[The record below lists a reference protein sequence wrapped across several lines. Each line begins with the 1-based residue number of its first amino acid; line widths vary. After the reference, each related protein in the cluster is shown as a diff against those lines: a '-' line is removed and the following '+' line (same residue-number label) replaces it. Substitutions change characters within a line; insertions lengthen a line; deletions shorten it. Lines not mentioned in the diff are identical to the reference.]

1 MAYKFQKGK
10 ATLSGSLVQ
19 EGNLTIDGA
28 FDLKLDDNRFIGI
41 DSDSDLLK
49 LQANQLTVAGVVSG
63 SGALQGPSAAFDG
76 DVDAGGFND
85 GTAMLSGGAL
95 TATSVATTAAVS
107 ADTYVSAGSYLSA
120 STSLKIGSADLN
132 ETDLLKLDSITNGAG
147 SANKAL
153 VLDANRKITSNVA
166 SLAAGAFNAK
176 AGSGNHYYKMNDVTI
191 IDQNKN
197 ILAVASYS
205 GSGAMEGGSL
215 VVGDTFT
222 ADSEGLISSGWD
234 LIIENGSDAIQFSVA
249 ASSGNVL
256 TSGSVHAA
264 SLSGSGMVSAASF
277 AADGAAVLGGSLT
290 AVGISAGGAI
300 SNATTISGSGVLSAA
315 SLSLDSVAVTATA
328 AELNILDGV
337 TATAAEI
344 NFLDG
349 ADSNINSLVLPASTT
364 ISAFGA
370 SLVDDAN
377 AAAGLVTLGLS
388 ATAAELNY
396 LDLSAAIGTA
406 TASEAVVLDA
416 SKNFAGINTLDAA
429 SMSTSANFSAGTD
442 MSAGTFVYAGTYVSG
457 SGDGRFMA
465 IDLDSQA
472 DVLTKVALGSTVIN
486 SSLQSLGVQNEA
498 LNMGDFDISAAGNIT
513 AGQVSGSSAFK
524 ALSLYTA
531 NVERI
536 NSAGNLVNINGAD
549 GTTVGTLRG
558 LFSGV
563 DSGGDGSFAYDSGT
577 GVMTYTG
584 PSAAEVR
591 AHLSAGV
598 GISYNASTGVIS
610 SDAAP
615 IPSNHGNANADLSEG
630 MNWSSVAFSASSKTW
645 KTPDA
650 SGMSGGEVVSIKCP
664 SGAAAFPLSIAPS
677 GSQTIDGSTDAL
689 ILESDNA
696 AIDLVYV
703 GSDKWVIK

>member
-10 ATLSGSLVQ
+10 ARLSGSLVQ

-63 SGALQGPSAAFDG
+63 SGALQGASAAFDG
-76 DVDAGGFND
+76 DVDA
-85 GTAMLSGGAL
+85 
-95 TATSVATTAAVS
+95 AAVS

-120 STSLKIGSADLN
+120 GTSLKIGSADLDQ
-132 ETDLLKLDSITNGAG
+132 TDLLKIDGITDGAG
-147 SANKAL
+147 GANKAL
-153 VLDANRKITSNVA
+153 VLDVNRKITSNVA

-222 ADSEGLISSGWD
+222 ADSDGLISSGWD
-234 LIIENGSDAIQFSVA
+234 LIIENGSDAMQFSVA

-264 SLSGSGMVSAASF
+264 SLSGSGVVSAASF

-315 SLSLDSVAVTATA
+315 SLSLDSVAVTSTAAELNILDGVTATA
-328 AELNILDGV
+328 AEINILDGV

-349 ADSNINSLVLPASTT
+349 ADSNINSLVLPAATT

-396 LDLSAAIGTA
+396 LDLTAAIGTA

-563 DSGGDGSFAYDSGT
+563 DSGGDGSFAYNSAT
-577 GVMTYTG
+577 GVMTYVG

-615 IPSNHGNANADLSEG
+615 IPSDHGNVNADLSEG
-630 MNWSSVAFSASSKTW
+630 MNWSSVAFSATSKTW

>member
-63 SGALQGPSAAFDG
+63 SGALQGASAAFDG
-76 DVDAGGFND
+76 DVDA
-85 GTAMLSGGAL
+85 
-95 TATSVATTAAVS
+95 AAVS

-120 STSLKIGSADLN
+120 GTSLKIGSADLDQ
-132 ETDLLKLDSITNGAG
+132 TDLLKIDGITDGAG
-147 SANKAL
+147 GANKAL
-153 VLDANRKITSNVA
+153 VLDVNRKITSNVA

-234 LIIENGSDAIQFSVA
+234 LIIENGSDAMQFSVA

-315 SLSLDSVAVTATA
+315 SLSLDSVAVTSTAAELNILDGVTATA
-328 AELNILDGV
+328 AEINILDGV

-349 ADSNINSLVLPASTT
+349 ADSNINSLVLPAATT

-396 LDLSAAIGTA
+396 LDLTAAIGTA

-563 DSGGDGSFAYDSGT
+563 DSGGDGSFAYNSAT
-577 GVMTYTG
+577 GVMTYVG

-630 MNWSSVAFSASSKTW
+630 MNWSSVAFSATSKTW

-677 GSQTIDGSTDAL
+677 GSQTIDGSTDDL